1 MVSPHSS
8 TNICL
13 MAVQKISDFLIH
25 SQFIWG
31 SLRQL
36 IMSSFFF
43 FSFPFPNWWYKRC
56 SGNLVLYPL
65 NGVNVLLDPQPLG
78 NGWGRDMGSVGTP
91 KSDTDLFPLLRL
103 SSYHSL
109 CDVILLRLGGL
120 MPRSDWKN
128 VPHPAVIHAM
138 TLLLRIEAFWVL
150 FNSLFFLL
158 RKKKL

>member
-1 MVSPHSS
+1 MVFPPQLHKY
-8 TNICL
+8 L
-13 MAVQKISDFLIH
+13 SDGGSENFWFPDTFSVHMRLTQTADH
-25 SQFIWG
+25 VFI
-31 SLRQL
+31 
-36 IMSSFFF
+36 FFF
-43 FSFPFPNWWYKRC
+43 FFPFPNWWYKRC

-78 NGWGRDMGSVGTP
+78 NGWGRDMDSVDTP
-91 KSDTDLFPLLRL
+91 KPDTDLFPLLRL